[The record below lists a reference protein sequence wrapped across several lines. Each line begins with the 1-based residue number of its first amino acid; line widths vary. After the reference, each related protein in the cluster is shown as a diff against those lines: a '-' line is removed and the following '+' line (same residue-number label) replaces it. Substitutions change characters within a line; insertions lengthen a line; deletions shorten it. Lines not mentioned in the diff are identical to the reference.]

1 MDVDELNLLVVVD
14 NETDALSSASVA
26 VPRSNEASRLLVAAA
41 EDGRDGAATFPAFA
55 RACHGLSVLLTG
67 RRRGL
72 SHTVLFDVGPDGALW
87 LDNARRL
94 GVDLAAIE
102 WIVLSHW
109 HSDHSAGLPMV
120 LDAIADARRRAGLA
134 PPVADLHPNRPHRR
148 GIADPQG
155 RVMYFEPEPTWEA
168 LEASGAEVRRDA
180 AAHDIGDGVMRVS
193 GEIPRI
199 TAYETGTPGHRS
211 YDESGSWTDDA
222 LLLDERYLLAHVRG
236 RGLTVLTA
244 CAHAGVV
251 NTCLDAVAT
260 HPDVPVDLVLGGF
273 HLAGAAVED
282 RIAAT
287 VADLHDRVHAAA
299 VAPAHC
305 TGWRGRTALAAAFGE
320 EGYSPSSVGIRYALS
335 AADLPG
341 QGAASG

>member
-1 MDVDELNLLVVVD
+1 MQ
-14 NETDALSSASVA
+14 SHG
-26 VPRSNEASRLLVAAA
+26 RGRA
-41 EDGRDGAATFPAFA
+41 EPA
-55 RACHGLSVLLTG
+55 GG
-67 RRRGL
+67 RRQRDRCPVERFRGGTPQQRGL
-72 SHTVLFDVGPDGALW
+72 AT
-87 LDNARRL
+87 AR
-94 GVDLAAIE
+94 
-102 WIVLSHW
+102 
-109 HSDHSAGLPMV
+109 
-120 LDAIADARRRAGLA
+120 IA
-134 PPVADLHPNRPHRR
+134 
-148 GIADPQG
+148 
-155 RVMYFEPEPTWEA
+155 
-168 LEASGAEVRRDA
+168 
-180 AAHDIGDGVMRVS
+180 
-193 GEIPRI
+193 
-199 TAYETGTPGHRS
+199 AYETGTPGHRS

-287 VADLHDRVHAAA
+287 VADLHDRVRAAA

-335 AADLPG
+335 AADPPG